1 VALLSARKPQIIAPF
16 KAEQAQPKAEPERA
30 MIGKRTIALAILL
43 LAQGAQAQ
51 ELRPWRHGVIE
62 PKGDAGF
69 SLMVGQRGFA
79 EKYGLKIDI
88 VTFKNGATAHKALL
102 ADELDSIESSPGAAI
117 LAGARGADIRIVGCD
132 WPGVPHGLIVRSS
145 ITKVEDLKGK
155 TIGYGRLGSADYD
168 EGATYL
174 GRFFN
179 MQVGKDYKVIA
190 YQGEPERIPALL
202 NKDIDATMVSA
213 AHAAQAVSMGMKV
226 IARTSDKMPRVGG
239 TFWSA
244 KAFTDK
250 NPDTLKKF
258 TRSIA
263 KAVMYLRDNKDGSVK
278 AIKEHL
284 GLADDKVVGAIW
296 DELHTAFGA
305 ELPKDLFREIFE
317 SRRLDMIA
325 ENQWPKDKPLPDA
338 EQFLL
343 RALLEAALKEVNYVP
358 AKLGTN

>member
-1 VALLSARKPQIIAPF
+1 MSMRLARILSMTLAACAVSAMPMSGT
-16 KAEQAQPKAEPERA
+16 AEAQTKIS
-30 MIGKRTIALAILL
+30 IGKVVGGNGLHIPSYVADVAGIFKQEGLEARFISLTGK
-43 LAQGAQAQ
+43 AQVTAGLTGNLDFVPIPSGGAQAALNGA
-51 ELRPWRHGVIE
+51 EIRYV
-62 PKGDAGF
+62 
-69 SLMVGQRGFA
+69 VGQSMSSQWVFVTRG
-79 EKYGLKIDI
+79 D
-88 VTFKNGATAHKALL
+88 
-102 ADELDSIESSPGAAI
+102 
-117 LAGARGADIRIVGCD
+117 
-132 WPGVPHGLIVRSS
+132 

-226 IARTSDKMPRVGG
+226 IAKTSDKMPRVGG

-244 KAFTDK
+244 KAFTEK
-250 NPDTLKKF
+250 NPETLKKF

-263 KAVMYLRDNKDGSVK
+263 KAVMYIRANKEGSVK

-284 GLADDKVVGAIW
+284 GLTDDKVANAIW
-296 DELHTAFGA
+296 DQVSNEFGA
-305 ELPKDLFREIFE
+305 ELPADQFREIFE

-325 ENQWPKDKPLPDA
+325 ENQWPKDKPLPDP

-343 RALLEAALKEVNYVP
+343 RAPMESALKEVNYVP